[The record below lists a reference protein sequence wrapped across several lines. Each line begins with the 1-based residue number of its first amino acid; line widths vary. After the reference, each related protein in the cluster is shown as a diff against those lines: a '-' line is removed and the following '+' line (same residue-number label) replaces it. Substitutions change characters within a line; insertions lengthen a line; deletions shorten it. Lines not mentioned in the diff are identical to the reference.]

1 MQAVTM
7 SISPLRRLTLA
18 CAGLLSALGHA
29 IAQPQLAPDDAGFA
43 ISVEV
48 EGFGDTV
55 AYLANYF
62 LDKQYI
68 VDTAEVV
75 DGRFT
80 FEGDT
85 LLPEGTYLV
94 VLPPDNEFAQIH
106 LDADQRFALRSTADD
121 LVGGMQVSGSAE
133 NELFYDY
140 LEFLSSV
147 RPSADSLRAI
157 RADSLAAEE
166 EQAAALD
173 ALTALD
179 ERVKARQQSIISGH
193 PNTLTAALLR
203 SQAELEFPDFE
214 GTDAEVREQKY
225 RFYKRHYFDGIDL
238 GDPRALRSPYLAQRI
253 DDYLEKLVVPHPDSI
268 SAELDALL
276 SAMRP
281 APETFKFYTSKFLND
296 YAASNIVGMD
306 AVYVHLGETYYMSGD
321 AYWAD
326 STTVAKIAENV
337 AKAKPLLIGQPAPN
351 LKISDRS
358 GGTIDLAA
366 VESPY
371 TVLFFFDPECSHCKK
386 QTPVLL
392 DFMRTYGERGVKAV
406 SVCSKFAPDADD
418 CWAYVDSKEGMEELV
433 LNGVDPYHRSKYK
446 VKYDIFSYPQIFV
459 LDAEKKIL
467 SKRISAEQLPDVLD
481 RLMEMDAREADAAQE
496 GR

>member
-1 MQAVTM
+1 M
-7 SISPLRRLTLA
+7 SIPPFSRVA
-18 CAGLLSALGHA
+18 ALSACLAVVLGHA
-29 IAQPQLAPDDAGFA
+29 TAQPRVAQGDGDGGFS
-43 ISVEV
+43 IDVHV

-75 DGRFT
+75 DGRFA
-80 FEGDT
+80 FAGDT

-94 VLPPDNEFAQIH
+94 VLPPDNAFAQIH
-106 LDADQRFALRSTADD
+106 LDGDQRFSLRSTVDD
-121 LVGGMQVSGSAE
+121 LVGAMRVEGSPE

-140 LEFLSSV
+140 LGFLSSV
-147 RPSADSLRAI
+147 RPTADSLRAV
-157 RADSLAAEE
+157 RADSLADEARRASALAE
-166 EQAAALD
+166 
-173 ALTALD
+173 LTALD
-179 ERVKARQQSIISGH
+179 ERVKARQRSIIGAH

-214 GTDAEVREQKY
+214 GTEAEVREQRY

-238 GDPRALRSPYLAQRI
+238 ADPRALRSPYLAQRI

-268 SAELDALL
+268 NAELDALL
-276 SAMRP
+276 AAMRP

-306 AVYVHLGETYYMSGD
+306 AVYVHLGEAYYMSGD

-326 STTVAKIAENV
+326 SATVAKIAENV
-337 AKAKPLLIGQPAPN
+337 AKAKPLLIGQPAPD
-351 LKISDRS
+351 LKVSDRR

-392 DFMRTYGERGVKAV
+392 DFMRDYGQRGVKAV
-406 SVCSKFAPDADD
+406 SVCSKFAPDDGD
-418 CWAYVDSKEGMEELV
+418 CWAYVDSREGMDELV

-459 LDAEKKIL
+459 LDADKKIL

-481 RLMEMDAREADAAQE
+481 RLMEMDARAAEGPGERE